1 MLSYASNND
10 FLCRTSAGDLLTVKV
25 FSSKARTANLTIRAS
40 SSYFKEN
47 PPKEVIETKMNE
59 IVDISVNDG
68 QPIDLTNKVLP
79 GKKAE
84 SPLHLAD
91 QGIQDLRTHNVKTD
105 DKKGFFGDV
114 FN

>member
-1 MLSYASNND
+1 MEEDAKPALLFAKNRD
-10 FLCRTSAGDLLTVKV
+10 VFAKRGGCFL
-25 FSSKARTANLTIRAS
+25 
-40 SSYFKEN
+40 E
-47 PPKEVIETKMNE
+47 
-59 IVDISVNDG
+59 
-68 QPIDLTNKVLP
+68 
-79 GKKAE
+79 KKAE